1 MDSCFHRILLKV
13 SGEFLMG
20 DLDYGLDVKTVD
32 RIAGEVKSIHE
43 SGLEVCI
50 VIGGGNI
57 FRGVSAAAYGM
68 HRAVADNI
76 GMLAT
81 VMNSIAF
88 QNSLERLGIE
98 TRVMSALAM
107 PNICEQYLQ
116 RRAIRHLEKGRVVI
130 CAAGSGNPYFTT
142 DTAAA
147 LRALEM
153 NCEVLLKATKVD
165 GVYDSDPVT
174 NPNAKFFGKLS
185 YFDVITKNLKIMDST
200 AVNLMKDNN
209 IPIIVFSLKEQGN
222 LENALNGQ
230 GKYTLISE

>member
-1 MDSCFHRILLKV
+1 MSCRFHRILLKI

-20 DLDYGLDVKTVD
+20 DLEYGLDVKTVD
-32 RIAGEVKSIHE
+32 RIAAEVKSVHD
-43 SGLEVCI
+43 SGTEVCI

-57 FRGVSAAAYGM
+57 FRGISAAAYGM

-88 QNSLERLGIE
+88 QNSLERLNVE

-107 PNICEQYLQ
+107 PNVCEQYLQ
-116 RRAIRHLEKGRVVI
+116 RRAVRHLQKGRVVI

-147 LRALEM
+147 LRALET
-153 NCEVLLKATKVD
+153 NCDVLIKATKVD
-165 GVYDSDPVT
+165 GVFDSDPVV
-174 NPNAKFFGKLS
+174 NSNAKFFDKLS
-185 YFDVITKNLKIMDST
+185 YNDVITKNLKVMDST
-200 AVNLMKDNN
+200 AVTLMKDNN
-209 IPIIVFSLKEQGN
+209 IPIIVFSLKDQGN
-222 LENALNGQ
+222 LEKVLQGQ
-230 GKYTLISE
+230 GKYSLISE